1 MKNRYGDEYHWEK
14 LNDKE
19 YQFHMTGTSMN
30 HCRFGGKDT
39 GPIDHNDLGM
49 FDPSGGPYV
58 GIGSKIFYD
67 EIQGG
72 KKGDKPLI
80 VERIRDTDKGIIIEV
95 VDDYE

>member
-14 LNDKE
+14 LNEKE
-19 YQFHMTGTSMN
+19 YKFHMTGTSMN
-30 HCRFGGKDT
+30 YCRFGGKDT

-58 GIGSKIFYD
+58 AVGSKIFYD

-72 KKGDKPLI
+72 QKGDEPLI
-80 VERIRDTDKGIIIEV
+80 VKRIRSTDEGIIIEV
-95 VDDYE
+95 Q

>member
-58 GIGSKIFYD
+58 AIGSEIYSY
-67 EIQGG
+67 EIQDG

-80 VERIRDTDKGIIIEV
+80 VERIRDTDNGIIIEV
-95 VDDYE
+95 Q